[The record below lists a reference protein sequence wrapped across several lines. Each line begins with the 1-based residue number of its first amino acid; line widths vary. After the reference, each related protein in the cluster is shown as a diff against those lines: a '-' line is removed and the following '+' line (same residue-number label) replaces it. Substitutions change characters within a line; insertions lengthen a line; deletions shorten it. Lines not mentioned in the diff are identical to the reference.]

1 MLNMTKDD
9 ISDYWCKL
17 QPYQSNWAFRAYD
30 RLVSTLSVEVQERL
44 KYAETSAEPY
54 VVVFG
59 KTQVGKTTLLLDL
72 MGIEP
77 QQIPVISKVLRGGR
91 AAGKSAT
98 ATAMEYCRSVN
109 SYWGITL
116 QSETHW
122 FDTDDLVTHK
132 LGALREQMEDG
143 MLSLDAPC
151 VLHIPNHFFAQNDQA
166 GPAVRILDLPGDNP
180 GNEEE
185 RKYVNLMAKTYLP
198 FADLILLVGRG
209 DDLSFLQQNAITL
222 PGIEDWQAM
231 PHRFR
236 IVTTYS
242 YSAQSVKDLIRKD
255 THYDIGK
262 LRQRLKEQ
270 IALFGNLR
278 EAASDDS
285 LYFPLEFGTSWM
297 SMKHNE
303 PELYTRISPLVG
315 LLREELLAQIASS
328 TSQMGRLRGTLN
340 THLSVTYIQTKKT
353 EKIQNVLAE
362 LEKDKTNLEQDLDA
376 WDRAIKQARN
386 KFENISKLLALNI
399 RENGYVLIEE
409 AAKNPCFYYSD
420 VYTPS
425 KSQPNKH
432 RDTLKNMV
440 NNYYRLL
447 GSMRVDVSAPENAV
461 NYWTKVKR
469 KLVIP
474 SQQTIETELDNAF
487 GAIRSKLDNYTF
499 GTYLNFFANGYEQD
513 KLLVKKASELAKV
526 NLIALWKSA
535 WHTALSQVD
544 NMYMQE
550 QRDQEIKIALLEDD
564 RKRAVEKQTL
574 LSGEI
579 ESYNTELNR
588 VNETSQDDQNRC
600 KQFIELLDEEYLAA
614 LTTQLDRVFIEDDD
628 CDSLLQLFTCAELK
642 NQREDLVNLIQTN
655 PG

>member
-1 MLNMTKDD
+1 MLDMTKDD
-9 ISDYWCKL
+9 ISNYWCEL
-17 QPYQSNWAFRAYD
+17 QSYQSNWAFRAYD
-30 RLVSTLSVEVQERL
+30 QLVSTLSVEVQERL

-54 VVVFG
+54 VVIFG

-109 SYWGITL
+109 GHWGMTL

-132 LGALREQMEDG
+132 LGALRAQMEDG
-143 MLSLDAPC
+143 MLPLDAPC

-209 DDLSFLQQNAITL
+209 DDLSFLRQNAITL

-231 PHRFR
+231 PYRFR

-270 IALFGNLR
+270 ISLFGDLSK
-278 EAASDDS
+278 AASDDS

-303 PELYTRISPLVG
+303 PELYSRISPLVG

-353 EKIQNVLAE
+353 EKIQNVLADLKKNATN
-362 LEKDKTNLEQDLDA
+362 LEKDLEARDK
-376 WDRAIKQARN
+376 AIKQSRD
-386 KFENISKLLALNI
+386 KFDNISKLLALNN
-399 RENGYVLIEE
+399 RENGSALIEE

-420 VYTPS
+420 VYPPS
-425 KSQPNKH
+425 ECQPSKH

-440 NNYYRLL
+440 NNYYRVF

-461 NYWTKVKR
+461 NYWTKVKG
-469 KLVIP
+469 KLVPP

-487 GAIRSKLDNYTF
+487 GAIRSKLDHYTF
-499 GTYLNFFANGYEQD
+499 DAYLFTNRYEQD
-513 KLLVKKASELAKV
+513 KSLVKKTGELAKD

-544 NMYMQE
+544 NMYKQE
-550 QRDQEIKIALLEDD
+550 QRNQKIKLASLEEDQQRENDERALLS
-564 RKRAVEKQTL
+564 L
-574 LSGEI
+574 EI
-579 ESYNTELNR
+579 ESCNTELNH
-588 VNETSQDDQNRC
+588 VKKTSQDDLDRC
-600 KQFIELLDEEYLAA
+600 EQFIELLNKEYRDA
-614 LTTQLDRVFIEDDD
+614 LTTQLELVFFEDDD
-628 CDSLLQLFTCAELK
+628 CDSLLQLFACAELK
-642 NQREDLVNLIQTN
+642 NQREDLINLTQQN

>member
-1 MLNMTKDD
+1 MTKDD
-9 ISDYWCKL
+9 ISDYWREL
-17 QPYQSNWAFRAYD
+17 QSYQSNWAYRAYD

-44 KYAETSAEPY
+44 KYTETSAEPY

-109 SYWGITL
+109 GHWGMTL

-122 FDTDDLVTHK
+122 FETDDLVTHK

-151 VLHIPNHFFAQNDQA
+151 VLHIPNHFFAQNNQA

-180 GNEEE
+180 GHEEE

-198 FADLILLVGRG
+198 FADLVLLVGRG
-209 DDLSFLQQNAITL
+209 DDLSFLRQNAITL

-255 THYDIGK
+255 AHYDIGK
-262 LRQRLKEQ
+262 LRLRLREQ
-270 IALFGNLR
+270 IALFGSLS
-278 EAASDDS
+278 EAARDDN
-285 LYFPLEFGTSWM
+285 LYYPLEFGTSWM

-303 PELYTRISPLVG
+303 PELYTRVSPLVG

-353 EKIQNVLAE
+353 EEIQNVLAE
-362 LEKDKTNLEQDLDA
+362 LKKDATNLEQDLDA
-376 WDRAIKQARN
+376 WDRAIKQAGD
-386 KFENISKLLALNI
+386 KFKNISKLLDLNTL
-399 RENGYVLIEE
+399 ENGSVLIEE

-420 VYTPS
+420 EYQPREG
-425 KSQPNKH
+425 QPNKH
-432 RDTLKNMV
+432 RDTLKSMV
-440 NNYYRLL
+440 NNYYRVI

-469 KLVIP
+469 KLMSP

-499 GTYLNFFANGYEQD
+499 NAYLFTNRYEQD
-513 KLLVKKASELAKV
+513 KSLVKNAGELAKSK
-526 NLIALWKSA
+526 LIALWKSA
-535 WHTALSQVD
+535 WDTALRQVD
-544 NMYMQE
+544 DMYKQE
-550 QRDQEIKIALLEDD
+550 QRNQKIKLALLKED
-564 RKRAVEKQTL
+564 RQRANDKQAL
-574 LSGEI
+574 LILKI
-579 ESYNTELNR
+579 ESCNTELNR
-588 VNETSQDDQNRC
+588 VKETSQDDLNRC
-600 KQFIELLDEEYLAA
+600 KQFIELLNEEYLAA
-614 LTTQLDRVFIEDDD
+614 LTTQLERVFFEDDD
-628 CDSLLQLFTCAELK
+628 CDSLLQLFACAELK
-642 NQREDLVNLIQTN
+642 NQREDLINLTQTN